1 LPERDLGYLAD
12 VRKYAARALSHVEGM
27 SAEQFIGSDTKI
39 DAVIR
44 CLIVIGEAAAHMSD
58 NARAELPQLDWKA
71 MSGMRHRLVHDY
83 GRVDYEIVWGV
94 LQDKLPQL
102 VDDVTGYLARFP

>member
-1 LPERDLGYLAD
+1 
-12 VRKYAARALSHVEGM
+12 
-27 SAEQFIGSDTKI
+27 
-39 DAVIR
+39 
-44 CLIVIGEAAAHMSD
+44 
-58 NARAELPQLDWKA
+58 
-71 MSGMRHRLVHDY
+71 VHDY